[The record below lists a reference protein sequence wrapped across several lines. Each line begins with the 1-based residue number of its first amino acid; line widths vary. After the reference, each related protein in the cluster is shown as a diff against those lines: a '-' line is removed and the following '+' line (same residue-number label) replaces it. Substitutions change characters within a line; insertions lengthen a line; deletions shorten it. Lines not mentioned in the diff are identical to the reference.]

1 MAGLAVL
8 YETERKIKK
17 KGAIMRLVID
27 CFKLV
32 KGKGKSIGIYNLAQ
46 SLVQHLTAAN
56 KSGEHCEEIIVLGNE
71 YNRKDFDIPGIR
83 FVLMKGN
90 PLDVYKRQCYSCG

>member
-46 SLVQHLTAAN
+46 SLVQHLTATN
-56 KSGEHCEEIIVLGNE
+56 KSGEHCEEIIVLSITGKISIF
-71 YNRKDFDIPGIR
+71 R
-83 FVLMKGN
+83 VSVSSL
-90 PLDVYKRQCYSCG
+90 